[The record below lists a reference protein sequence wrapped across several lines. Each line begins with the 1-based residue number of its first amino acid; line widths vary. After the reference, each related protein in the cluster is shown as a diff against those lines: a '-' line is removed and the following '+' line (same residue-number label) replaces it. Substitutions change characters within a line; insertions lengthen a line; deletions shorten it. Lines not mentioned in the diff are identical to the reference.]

1 LAITPTDFDEFRI
14 SNEYLD
20 TLHDLLA
27 SEKMLQSLETPKVE
41 NDFVPDAIQ
50 MLEPAFVLDAIQT
63 PDTDF
68 VPNATQTPD
77 TKIAPDTFQTPDTEI
92 ARDANQTTP
101 FSSFLLRHANTFAT
115 RVTSLL
121 QPSPGADAEEEHT
134 IVFYE
139 KEHVATKT
147 LHPMTVLSPPHDEEQ
162 IIVFEMETI
171 APVCLFPLVPPST
184 ASASVDEIASGGGLD
199 ELTPDAVPIVDAD
212 ADSIAFGV
220 DALLVPDTAHDDPLV
235 HIRPFQKPSDDETI
249 PLDPRFVFHNTV
261 EMLPPATGPPH
272 QVVGMDCF
280 DHACW
285 PVCDPHS
292 CHSFSDHGE
301 NSANLLSSLAI
312 EDHSRELDYD
322 GEILGRLLFLIADD
336 DPVYDVST
344 AESFED

>member
-1 LAITPTDFDEFRI
+1 MKVYYRHRKDVGNPIGDDWLALTSAVFDEYHI
-14 SNEYLD
+14 SSEYAA
-20 TLHDLLA
+20 TLHGLPTSGPTRRPSSSHIRSGSNLHPNLYPA
-27 SEKMLQSLETPKVE
+27 NAV
-41 NDFVPDAIQ
+41 Q
-50 MLEPAFVLDAIQT
+50 MLE
-63 PDTDF
+63 
-68 VPNATQTPD
+68 
-77 TKIAPDTFQTPDTEI
+77 
-92 ARDANQTTP
+92 
-101 FSSFLLRHANTFAT
+101 
-115 RVTSLL
+115 
-121 QPSPGADAEEEHT
+121 
-134 IVFYE
+134 
-139 KEHVATKT
+139 
-147 LHPMTVLSPPHDEEQ
+147 
-162 IIVFEMETI
+162 
-171 APVCLFPLVPPST
+171 
-184 ASASVDEIASGGGLD
+184 D
-199 ELTPDAVPIVDAD
+199 ELTPDAVQIVNAEDDAT
-212 ADSIAFGV
+212 AFGV

-272 QVVGMDCF
+272 QVVGIDCF